1 MEKVEWAPIRLRVAH
16 CNALVAFVLRFS
28 TFQMWQS
35 WQCGKSEWRPPLL
48 LRVATLGT
56 GKAQLVKLPNWNK
69 LENDVNIKQW
79 GGGWGIRCEGYYWLH
94 HHHATP
100 LGDRPDIETS
110 WTSCMHIFQS
120 MSVHTDFVQQSLL
133 CSKSK
138 FLPWSFGL
146 NGGRLAKISI
156 KWVLDLS
163 IYWNVKQY

>member
-1 MEKVEWAPIRLRVAH
+1 
-16 CNALVAFVLRFS
+16 
-28 TFQMWQS
+28 MWQK
-35 WQCGKSEWRPPLL
+35 W
-48 LRVATLGT
+48 VAPSSTSQGGNPGNRKGPA
-56 GKAQLVKLPNWNK
+56 GKAAQLKRWNSMQGDGDL
-69 LENDVNIKQW
+69 LENAVNIKQW

-120 MSVHTDFVQQSLL
+120 MSVHTDFVQQILL

-156 KWVLDLS
+156 KWICQFTEMWGNINLHDGC
-163 IYWNVKQY
+163 WRARRVKLVRD